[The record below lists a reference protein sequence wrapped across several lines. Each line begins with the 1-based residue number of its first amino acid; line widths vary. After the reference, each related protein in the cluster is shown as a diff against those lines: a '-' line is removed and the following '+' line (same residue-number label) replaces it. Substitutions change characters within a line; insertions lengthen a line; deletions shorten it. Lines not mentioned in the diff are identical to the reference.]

1 MPKTLNEQEKKYLI
15 PKANIRE
22 EENTVFVEIELP
34 GAVKDTISVRIEGDR
49 LIVFG
54 QRESESKKLRALHRE
69 SLPFDYRREF
79 ILGEDIDTEKIT
91 ARFEGGVLYL
101 TLMKVEEKKPQ
112 IIEVQ

>member
-1 MPKTLNEQEKKYLI
+1 MLETLNKEGKKYLI

-22 EENTVFVEIELP
+22 EDDMVFVEIELP
-34 GAVKDTISVRIEGDR
+34 GVVKDRINVRIEGDR
-49 LIVFG
+49 LIIFG

-79 ILGEDIDTEKIT
+79 ILGEDIDREKIA

-101 TLMKVEEKKPQ
+101 TLMKVEEKRPQ
-112 IIEVQ
+112 VIKVR